1 METEEKKPF
10 LEHLEELRQ
19 RLVICIL
26 AVAAGFVISYFFSDR
41 LFLILIRPLKDAL
54 PKGSHLIFTNLP
66 EMFITYLKVSLI
78 SGIMVASPVIF
89 YEFWKFVA
97 PGLYQNEKKL
107 LVPFV
112 LCSCVLF
119 LGGAIFGYF
128 VVFPFGFKFFLGFS
142 NEYIKALPSV
152 KQYFSFAMKL
162 LIAFGIVFELPVIS
176 YFLTKIGVIT
186 PQFLKNNRKYAIVI
200 IFALAA
206 IFTPPDV
213 MTQFMMAVPLIILY
227 EVSIMI
233 SKIAYASKRKEE

>member
-1 METEEKKPF
+1 MEIEEKKPF

-41 LFLILIRPLKDAL
+41 LFLVLIRPLKDAL

-78 SGIMVASPVIF
+78 SGIMLASPVIF

-97 PGLYQNEKKL
+97 PGLYQNEKRL

-128 VVFPFGFKFFLGFS
+128 VVFPFGFRFFLGFS
-142 NEYIKALPSV
+142 NEYIRALPSV

-186 PQFLKNNRKYAIVI
+186 PQFLKNNRRYAIVI

-213 MTQFMMAVPLIILY
+213 MTQFMMAVPLILLY

>member
-1 METEEKKPF
+1 M
-10 LEHLEELRQ
+10 
-19 RLVICIL
+19 
-26 AVAAGFVISYFFSDR
+26 
-41 LFLILIRPLKDAL
+41 IRPLKDAL
-54 PKGSHLIFTNLP
+54 PEGSHLIFTNLP

-78 SGIMVASPVIF
+78 SGIILATPVIF

-97 PGLYQNEKKL
+97 PGLYQNEKRL

-142 NEYIKALPSV
+142 TEYIKALPSV

-176 YFLTKIGVIT
+176 YFLTKIGIIT
-186 PQFLKNNRKYAIVI
+186 PQFLKNNRKYAVVI

-213 MTQFMMAVPLIILY
+213 MTQFMMAIPLIVLY
-227 EVSIMI
+227 EVSILI
-233 SKIAYASKRKEE
+233 SKIAYAGKRKEE

>member
-1 METEEKKPF
+1 MEIEEKKPF

-41 LFLILIRPLKDAL
+41 LFLVLIRPLKDAL

-78 SGIMVASPVIF
+78 SGIMLASPVIF

-97 PGLYQNEKKL
+97 PGLYQNEKRL

-128 VVFPFGFKFFLGFS
+128 VVFPFGFRFFLGFS

-186 PQFLKNNRKYAIVI
+186 PRFLKNNRRYAIVI

-213 MTQFMMAVPLIILY
+213 MTQFMMAVPLILLY

-233 SKIAYASKRKEE
+233 SKIAYASKKKEE

>member
-1 METEEKKPF
+1 MEIEEKKPF

-19 RLVICIL
+19 RLIICIL
-26 AVAAGFVISYFFSDR
+26 AVAVGFVISYFFSEK

-54 PKGSHLIFTNLP
+54 PEGSHLIFTNLP

-78 SGIMVASPVIF
+78 SGIILATPVIF

-97 PGLYQNEKKL
+97 PGLYQNEKRL

-142 NEYIKALPSV
+142 TEYIKALPSV

-176 YFLTKIGVIT
+176 YFLTKIGIIT
-186 PQFLKNNRKYAIVI
+186 PQFLKNNRKYAVVI

-213 MTQFMMAVPLIILY
+213 MTQFMMAIPLIVLY
-227 EVSIMI
+227 EVSILI
-233 SKIAYASKRKEE
+233 SKIAYAGKRKEE

>member
-1 METEEKKPF
+1 
-10 LEHLEELRQ
+10 
-19 RLVICIL
+19 
-26 AVAAGFVISYFFSDR
+26 
-41 LFLILIRPLKDAL
+41 
-54 PKGSHLIFTNLP
+54 
-66 EMFITYLKVSLI
+66 MFITYLKVSLI
-78 SGIMVASPVIF
+78 SGIMLASPVIF

-97 PGLYQNEKKL
+97 PGLYQNEKRL

-128 VVFPFGFKFFLGFS
+128 VVFPFGFRFFLGFS

-186 PQFLKNNRKYAIVI
+186 PQFLKNNRRYAIVI

-213 MTQFMMAVPLIILY
+213 MTQFMMAVPLILLY